1 MNNSFFEMSA
11 YLNRGR
17 VFMLTKFKPLLRATI
32 NEQQFNFFSNLV
44 VLPKKINNKKKE
56 NNK

>member
-1 MNNSFFEMSA
+1 
-11 YLNRGR
+11 
-17 VFMLTKFKPLLRATI
+17 MLTKFKPLLRATI

-56 NNK
+56 NDK